1 MDKIAILCDKDRILM
16 ENFSHQSLN
25 RMSRHTRLLG
35 SIPFF
40 STYQD
45 TNVKKEVDKDCLT
58 IREAAGAFEA
68 GRPVCDLDLEE
79 IFEKTKVVDKIF
91 LNKLL
96 IAPFT
101 LSVRY
106 SDFADIRIQRIWLIS
121 KTVYSLLAHWPEGAS
136 FIDAVR
142 NAYPEKKF
150 KDVLAE
156 ILHLYN
162 EETRMLSK
170 SIRHLGPFRS
180 VVTTYTDALYQ
191 AMEDVREDITVSAV
205 QRIFGDKTVY
215 A

>member
-1 MDKIAILCDKDRILM
+1 MNKVDILCDKDRILM
-16 ENFSHQSLN
+16 EDFSRLSLI
-25 RMSRHTRLLG
+25 RMSSHTTLLG
-35 SIPFF
+35 SLPFF

-45 TNVKKEVDKDCLT
+45 TNVKKEVDKDRLI
-58 IREAAGAFEA
+58 IREAARAFEA
-68 GRPVCDLDLEE
+68 GRPVCDLDLED
-79 IFEKTKVVDKIF
+79 IFEKTKEVDKVF

-121 KTVYSLLAHWPEGAS
+121 RTVYALLAHWPEGGS

-180 VVTTYTDALYQ
+180 VVGTYTDALYRS
-191 AMEDVREDITVSAV
+191 MEDVKEDITRSAV

>member
-1 MDKIAILCDKDRILM
+1 MDKVDILCDKDRILM
-16 ENFSHQSLN
+16 NDFSRLSLN
-25 RMSRHTRLLG
+25 RMSRHTTLLG
-35 SIPFF
+35 SLPFF
-40 STYQD
+40 SSYQE
-45 TNVKKEVDKDCLT
+45 TNVKKEVDKDRLI

-68 GRPVCDLDLEE
+68 GRPVCDLDLED
-79 IFEKTKVVDKIF
+79 IFEKTKEVDKVF

-106 SDFADIRIQRIWLIS
+106 SDFADVRIQRIWLIS
-121 KTVYSLLAHWPEGAS
+121 KTVYALLAHWPEGAS

-142 NAYPEKKF
+142 TAYPEKKF

-170 SIRHLGPFRS
+170 SIRHLGPLRS
-180 VVTTYTDALYQ
+180 IVSTYTDALYQ
-191 AMEDVREDITVSAV
+191 AMEDVREDITASAV
-205 QRIFGDKTVY
+205 QRIFGDTTVY